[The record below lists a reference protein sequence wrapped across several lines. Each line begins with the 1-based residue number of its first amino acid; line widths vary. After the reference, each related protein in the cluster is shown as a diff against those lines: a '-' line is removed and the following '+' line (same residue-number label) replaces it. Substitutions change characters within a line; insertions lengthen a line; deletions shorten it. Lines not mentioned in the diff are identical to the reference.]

1 MIDYDDLNKRL
12 TVAITRQK
20 QVARWWFVI
29 LFMVMTGMCSAMAF
43 AMLAGHPA
51 TQAAL
56 NTEGAPLRLVWF
68 LLSGGLG
75 LLGTLTLIINA
86 LMDSKVAEEHMRQDL
101 ATKEVAA
108 QLLERGMNDSTEKAK
123 RLGVPD
129 DQAVTISDDGEIV
142 PLEEYEQQQSKRAH
156 LR

>member
-1 MIDYDDLNKRL
+1 
-12 TVAITRQK
+12 V
-20 QVARWWFVI
+20 V
-29 LFMVMTGMCSAMAF
+29 
-43 AMLAGHPA
+43 
-51 TQAAL
+51 
-56 NTEGAPLRLVWF
+56 

-129 DQAVTISDDGEIV
+129 DQPVTVSDDGEIV